1 MVIYLGYIYLL
12 FGAILLSIPLIYI
25 ELGRPKDFI
34 KAGLN
39 FVIGMILIVK
49 DRTYNNFYSS
59 ILVFITILF
68 TFYIVEIFSVRWNQL
83 TIQEKNKLKT
93 FVEFKKNL
101 SKFLEAISLLLKK
114 NLNLNNIFKV
124 NKNNKNLI
132 KKKWVTNEENGNI
145 LTYIKNKLVTLEMPK
160 KATIQ
165 SKEDIIEKKKNI

>member
-68 TFYIVEIFSVRWNQL
+68 TFYIVEIFSIRWNQL

-101 SKFLEAISLLLKK
+101 SKFLEAISLLFKK

>member
-12 FGAILLSIPLIYI
+12 FGTILLFIPLIYI

-68 TFYIVEIFSVRWNQL
+68 TFYMVEIFSVRWNQL
-83 TIQEKNKLKT
+83 TIQEKNKLIT

-132 KKKWVTNEENGNI
+132 KKKWVTNENNGNI
-145 LTYIKNKLVTLEMPK
+145 LTYIKNKLLTLEMPK

>member
-1 MVIYLGYIYLL
+1 MIIYLGYIYLL

-101 SKFLEAISLLLKK
+101 SKFLEAISLLFKK

-132 KKKWVTNEENGNI
+132 KKKWVTNENNGNI
-145 LTYIKNKLVTLEMPK
+145 LTYIKNKLLTLEMPK

>member
-12 FGAILLSIPLIYI
+12 FGAILLFIPLIYI

-68 TFYIVEIFSVRWNQL
+68 TFYIVEIFSIRWNQL

-101 SKFLEAISLLLKK
+101 SKFLEAISLLFK
-114 NLNLNNIFKV
+114 NLNLDNIFEV

-132 KKKWVTNEENGNI
+132 KKKWVNNESNGNI
-145 LTYIKNKLVTLEMPK
+145 LTYIKNKLVTLEMLK

>member
-12 FGAILLSIPLIYI
+12 FGTILLFIPLIYI

-132 KKKWVTNEENGNI
+132 KKKWVTNEDNGNI
-145 LTYIKNKLVTLEMPK
+145 LTYIKNKLFTLEMPK

-165 SKEDIIEKKKNI
+165 SKEDIIEKKKNT

>member
-12 FGAILLSIPLIYI
+12 FGAILLFIPLIYI

-132 KKKWVTNEENGNI
+132 KKKWVTNEDNGNI